1 MSSLQ
6 RTRLSK
12 VQKGLGRIVAG
23 AVVGPWWLNSLRV
36 IALLLGFF
44 SASTLTL
51 FLGTVVQTRTITALI
66 ALALCELLIF
76 LRQSLCK
83 SAVPLHWRLLD
94 NLRIGFVYAVVLEAF
109 KVGS

>member
-12 VQKGLGRIVAG
+12 VQNGLGRIVAE

-44 SASTLTL
+44 SASTLTVT
-51 FLGTVVQTRTITALI
+51 LGTVVQTRTITALI
-66 ALALCELLIF
+66 ALAVCELLVF

-83 SAVPLHWRLLD
+83 SAVPLQWRLLD

>member
-12 VQKGLGRIVAG
+12 VQKGLGRSVAET
-23 AVVGPWWLNSLRV
+23 VVGPWWLISLRV

-44 SASTLTL
+44 SASTLTDYL
-51 FLGTVVQTRTITALI
+51 ANVVQSRTTTALI
-66 ALALCELLIF
+66 ALAVCELLVF

-83 SAVPLHWRLLD
+83 NFVPLHWRLLD